1 MGKKAVL
8 ESTTSFKKRKVSHA
22 GARQKGL
29 AFERWV
35 ANELGHIFLE
45 AERRLESQASKCI
58 GVDLDGTDRIKIQ
71 CKNYQGYASVGTIK
85 EIQIKDPTDIPVLVT
100 KGNKLEPMA
109 VLPFNKLVTLLE
121 IAYGLSL
128 PFRQF
133 PEPIRARVVPQLVYE
148 TTMAELNAPD
158 KLSGADFVDYTE
170 DSILD
175 SLV

>member
-121 IAYGLSL
+121 IAYGLEL

-133 PEPIRARVVPQLVYE
+133 EEAYPQEKQLILADRA
-148 TTMAELNAPD
+148 MD